1 MASFVVSIKEVPA
14 MCTYKYHKNRNQDIY
29 SFFSGYFYIQNN
41 SQKNIIL
48 VIFPFH
54 SQVGCSQIHC
64 VLYLF
69 ILFALI

>member
-14 MCTYKYHKNRNQDIY
+14 MCTYKYHYKYRNQDIY
-29 SFFSGYFYIQNN
+29 SIFSRYFYC
-41 SQKNIIL
+41 QKNIIL